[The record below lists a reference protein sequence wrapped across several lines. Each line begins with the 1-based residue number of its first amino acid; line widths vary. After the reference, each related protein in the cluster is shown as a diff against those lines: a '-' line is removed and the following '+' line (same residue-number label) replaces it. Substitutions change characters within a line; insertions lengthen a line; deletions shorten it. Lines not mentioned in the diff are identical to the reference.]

1 MPDLASHPADLVFGA
16 SIIAAESI
24 AQELRERLAREL
36 ARRKSTLME
45 SELLDLT
52 RAILSEFEPLLAE
65 SLLNADLAAWLLGT
79 ERVADK
85 TPVWALEDLARD
97 MGGGGKPPRFKF
109 PLTFDDGSE
118 PIIRFPMLEKAADLL
133 AEKRI
138 VSPAEFARL
147 TASERA
153 RAFTAAG
160 DMSRDALETVRN
172 ALAENI
178 DEGTSLRGFRELM
191 KERLEGSFIGPAH
204 LETVYRTNVQAAFHD
219 GHDHLAANPI
229 VSEVFPYQAYI
240 PIHDGRVRDEHLE
253 LETLGLDGTNVYRRD
268 DPFWDLFTPPW
279 DFNCRCGINLL
290 TTKQAARKG
299 VREAQR
305 WLETGHPPL
314 APEWRISAIPFRP
327 RTGFGGRRV
336 RVAA

>member
-1 MPDLASHPADLVFGA
+1 MPDLRTHPADEIFGT
-16 SIIAAESI
+16 SIIMAEVI

-36 ARRKSTLME
+36 SRHHKTNTAD
-45 SELLDLT
+45 ELLELA

-65 SLLNADLAAWLLGT
+65 NLLNTDLAAWLAGM
-79 ERVADK
+79 ERVVDK
-85 TPVWALEDLARD
+85 TPFWTLEELARD
-97 MGGGGKPPRFKF
+97 MGGGRPPPRFAF
-109 PLTFDDGSE
+109 PLAFDDGE
-118 PIIRFPMLEKAADLL
+118 PIIRFPMLEKAAERL

-138 VSPAEFARL
+138 VSPAEFSRL

-160 DMSRDALETVRN
+160 DMSRDALQTVRD
-172 ALAENI
+172 ALAENVA
-178 DEGTSLRGFRELM
+178 EGTSLRIFREM
-191 KERLEGSFIGPAH
+191 MEERLDGSFLGPAH
-204 LETVYRTNVQAAFHD
+204 LETVYRTNVQASFHD
-219 GHDHLAANPI
+219 GHDYLAANPI
-229 VSEVFPYQAYI
+229 VAEVFPYQAYI
-240 PIHDGRVRDEHLE
+240 PIHDGRVRDEHLA

-290 TTKQAARKG
+290 TIKQAARKG

-314 APEWRISAIPFRP
+314 APEWRLGAIPFRP
-327 RTGFGGRRV
+327 RTGFGGRRQ